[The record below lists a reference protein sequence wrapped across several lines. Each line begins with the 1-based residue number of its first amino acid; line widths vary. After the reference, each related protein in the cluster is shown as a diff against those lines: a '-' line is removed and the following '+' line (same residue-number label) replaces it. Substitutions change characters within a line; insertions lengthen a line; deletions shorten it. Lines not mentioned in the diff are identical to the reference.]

1 MPPTCRDRRSRAAD
15 SLAGLS
21 VGDAFGDQFFLLA
34 NRRVSAETDVPPAPW
49 PWSDDT
55 EMACSVVDVLNQFG
69 QVNQDALAAAFADRM
84 DHRRGYGAGAFELL
98 ERIRSGAP
106 WHRASEPA

>member
-1 MPPTCRDRRSRAAD
+1 MGHKTLFRGTTPWKDAEMALTQVQRTALAEG

-34 NRRVSAETDVPPAPW
+34 NRHLSVRTDSPPAPW

-55 EMACSVVDVLNQFG
+55 EMACSVLDVLNKSG
-69 QVNQDALAAAFADRM
+69 
-84 DHRRGYGAGAFELL
+84 
-98 ERIRSGAP
+98 RITQCGTLQ
-106 WHRASEPA
+106 